1 MGELAEDYL
10 GRELVLYVY
19 NTAFDVV
26 REVKI
31 TPNQGWGGEG
41 LLGCELGYG
50 VVHRLPRVEE
60 GRDRLG
66 PGETL
71 FDITSAGTRPSGE
84 TSHPPFDTSASQ
96 PLLAESG
103 QPTSQLQDQ
112 SQPPINASLSPPPM
126 TTPSAPNPAL
136 PSSTRPAKPKA
147 RNSAK
152 YRAAFND
159 VFAEGEAKS
168 KEEDFTPSR
177 SKTGTPVAPPPK
189 MAGAGDSAVAG
200 PPKQMAKTRDGAP
213 AEEGNSF
220 TEEKERKGEI
230 VGVGDIPD
238 DGKTG
243 NVDDEI
249 DPHNAE
255 QEKSENP

>member
-19 NTAFDVV
+19 NTGVDVV

-31 TPNQGWGGEG
+31 TPNRGWGGEG

-50 VVHRLPRVEE
+50 VVHRIPRVED
-60 GRDRLG
+60 GRKRVD

-71 FDITSAGTRPSGE
+71 FDTTGAGTRPSGE
-84 TSHPPFDTSASQ
+84 TPRPSFDASTSQ
-96 PLLAESG
+96 PLLAETG
-103 QPTSQLQDQ
+103 RPTSQLQEQ
-112 SQPPINASLSPPPM
+112 SQPPTHASLSPPPM
-126 TTPSAPNPAL
+126 ANPSAPNPPL
-136 PSSTRPAKPKA
+136 PSSTRPVKPKA

-177 SKTGTPVAPPPK
+177 SKTNTPVAPPPK
-189 MAGAGDSAVAG
+189 VAGGDGPVGG
-200 PPKQMAKTRDGAP
+200 PPKQTATTRDGAP
-213 AEEGNSF
+213 AEEEGSS
-220 TEEKERKGEI
+220 TENKEKE
-230 VGVGDIPD
+230 GDAAEMEDVPD
-238 DGKTG
+238 SGKTG
-243 NVDDEI
+243 NMDDESN
-249 DPHNAE
+249 PHNA
-255 QEKSENP
+255 QEDKTENP